1 MTNSEIITAVS
12 VCGAVLTSTLS
23 VAFQFWTARMNARS
37 AERIAALELYQPRL
51 CDALADFAAAYSRLD
66 RGDASGYAR
75 EQKPTVDECIAAYR
89 DFLAAG
95 YRLSALVPDDAFHRD
110 LRALMDKLGET
121 GFTVWPQTDALFR
134 SVIILAASHISAS
147 KPTGNKR
154 SSPAGRKT

>member
-51 CDALADFAAAYSRLD
+51 CDALGDFAEAYSRLD
-66 RGDASGYAR
+66 RGDASGYVR
-75 EQKPTVDECIAAYR
+75 DQKPTVDECIAAYR

-95 YRLSALVPDDAFHRD
+95 YRLAALVPEDALHRD
-110 LRALMDKLGET
+110 LRTLMDYLGET
-121 GFTVWPQTDALFR
+121 GFTAWPQTDALFR
-134 SVIILAASHISAS
+134 SVIALAAPHISAS
-147 KPTGNKR
+147 KPTR
-154 SSPAGRKT
+154 SRRLSPAGRKS